1 DWQATAADWLQI
13 QTSTGTLDSGAQQQ
27 VTVAPAAAAADLAA
41 GVRTTNLEFA
51 NTTGGP
57 GDAAVPVSLETLEAW
72 PRLVSVGP
80 NPFRSYTT
88 VTYSV
93 EVPATV
99 HGRVYDLRGRLAAD
113 LGSRSAEAGWNEW

>member
-1 DWQATAADWLQI
+1 
-13 QTSTGTLDSGAQQQ
+13 TSL
-27 VTVAPAAAAADLAA
+27 V
-41 GVRTTNLEFA
+41 FA
-51 NTTGGP
+51 NTTGGQ
-57 GDAAVPVSLETLEAW
+57 GDTAVPVSLETLDTR

-99 HGRVYDLRGRLAAD
+99 HARVYDLRGRLAAD
-113 LGSRSAEAGWNEW
+113 LGKRSAAVGWNEWNWDGRDGEGRRQPGGRYVLELQAAGHRLRVPLTVAH